1 MKHTVLNYRAIIKK
15 DDNDTYY
22 AVVPSLPGCF
32 TQGDTVEET
41 KENLKEAITG
51 WIEGQIDMGWEVPE
65 PDISDQNIEVIQ
77 SIDLKSIANAN
88 KIRYA

>member
-1 MKHTVLNYRAIIKK
+1 MKHPSLNYRAIIKK

-32 TQGDTVEET
+32 TQGDTIEET
-41 KENLKEAITG
+41 KENLKEAITL
-51 WIEGQIDMGWEVPE
+51 WLEVQIDKGWEVPE
-65 PDISDQNIEVIQ
+65 PDISDHNIEVVQ
-77 SIDLKSIANAN
+77 SIKVSSIPNSN